1 MLQAALQ
8 DTRIPLV
15 EVGVTEHPDEEPELE
30 LDDDPAHAKQI
41 DTSQLPVIMTVS
53 QVLYL
58 SCNGVHLSED
68 PCC

>member
-15 EVGVTEHPDEEPELE
+15 EVGVTENPDEEPELE

-41 DTSQLPVIMTVS
+41 DTRQLPVIMTVS
-53 QVLYL
+53 QVL
-58 SCNGVHLSED
+58 
-68 PCC
+68 